1 MTDCDAPPLDLAEL
15 RQVLS
20 TADSAAFL
28 VPPRILRR
36 IIKHDRQIAFVG
48 LQVPHRKTYVIGRE
62 ALLNI
67 TTHGELEIAPD
78 QLIPATVILIARPD
92 GELLAKMPRG
102 RALLKY
108 WRLLFH
114 ARVHIAIAARLLTK
128 DAI

>member
-15 RQVLS
+15 RRVLR

-62 ALLNI
+62 ALLKI
-67 TTHGELEIAPD
+67 TTRDELEIEPD
-78 QLIPATVILIARPD
+78 ESIPAAVILIARPD
-92 GELLAKMPRG
+92 GELLPKMPRG
-102 RALLKY
+102 PA
-108 WRLLFH
+108 
-114 ARVHIAIAARLLTK
+114 
-128 DAI
+128 